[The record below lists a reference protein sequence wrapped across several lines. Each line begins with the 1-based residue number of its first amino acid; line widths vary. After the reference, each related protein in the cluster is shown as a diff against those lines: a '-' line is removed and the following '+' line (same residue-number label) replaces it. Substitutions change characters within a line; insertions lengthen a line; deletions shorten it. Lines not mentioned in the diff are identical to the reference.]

1 MEVVMAELIHK
12 FEAAGLGKAPFRF
25 VGVVEKTFKNG
36 DGTEKAGSSCDYCST
51 GIRYEFW
58 CVSSDNRKFK
68 VGCDCI
74 YKIEATTKLRSD
86 VEKAELRVKKA
97 NQQARD
103 AERIANAKAK
113 LAANADLLANQP
125 HPVDYLAKQGKTM
138 RNYAEWL
145 LANGGNAGRIRAAKM
160 IDRA

>member
-1 MEVVMAELIHK
+1 MELIHK

-25 VGVVEKTFKNG
+25 VGVTEKTFKAG
-36 DGTEKAGSSCDYCST
+36 PDSPPQAGSSCDYCST

-86 VEKAELRVKKA
+86 VERAELRVKKA

-103 AERIANAKAK
+103 AERIAAAKAK
-113 LAANADLLANQP
+113 LAADASLLASHP
-125 HPVDYLAKQGKTM
+125 HPVDYLAQQGKTL
-138 RNYAEWL
+138 RGYVEWL
-145 LANGGNAGRIRAAKM
+145 LVNAGNAGRIRAAKM
-160 IDRA
+160 IEKA